1 MQLILCKDTAS
12 RVKNNQARLKLSPQH
27 NQQHI
32 HSLFRNNNE
41 TYRTILFNGE
51 WEYFEIDLSA
61 YDGQEIYVALRH
73 HAHNG
78 MAAMFDDFTL
88 SNFYEL

>member
-1 MQLILCKDTAS
+1 MKRTE
-12 RVKNNQARLKLSPQH
+12 LS
-27 NQQHI
+27 
-32 HSLFRNNNE
+32 
-41 TYRTILFNGE
+41 YYNGE

-73 HAHNG
+73 YAHNG
-78 MAAMFDDFTL
+78 MAAMFDDFTF